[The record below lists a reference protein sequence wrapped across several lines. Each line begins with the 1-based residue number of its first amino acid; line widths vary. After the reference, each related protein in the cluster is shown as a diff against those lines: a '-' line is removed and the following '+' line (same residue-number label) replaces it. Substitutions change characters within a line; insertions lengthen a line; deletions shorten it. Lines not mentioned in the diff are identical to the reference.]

1 MLKFRKITL
10 LIAVLGVVLANKAS
24 AQSYYVENK
33 SAFYG
38 GLSLGSTFSQL
49 DGDKFAGYR
58 KIGFTGGAIVY
69 AELAKKFATSLEIL
83 YTQKGA
89 VSNRSESPETVLN
102 YRVNKYAVKLDY
114 VEIPVL
120 FNYFDKRKSHF
131 GLGASYSQLVS
142 QRETVTTNPALPTSV
157 DLRDYPFKSADI
169 NGIASVNLYLTKGFF
184 LNIRYQYSLFSVRD
198 NVYPDLKRINGN
210 GQHNNFWAFRLMYIF
225 N

>member
-10 LIAVLGVVLANKAS
+10 VIAVLIVGLVNKGNS
-24 AQSYYVENK
+24 QSYYVDNK
-33 SAFYG
+33 STFYG

-69 AELAKKFATSLEIL
+69 AELAKNFATSLEIL

-89 VSNRSESPETVLN
+89 ISNRTESPETVLT

-131 GLGASYSQLVS
+131 GVGASYSQLVS
-142 QRETVTTNPALPTSV
+142 QQETVTTTPAFPDSV
-157 DLRDYPFKSADI
+157 DLRDYPFKNVDI
-169 NGIASVNLYLTKGFF
+169 NAIASVNLYLTKGFF

-198 NVYPDLKRINGN
+198 NVYPDLKRIGAS
-210 GQHNNFWAFRLMYIF
+210 GQSNNFWAFRLMYIF